1 MKIINI
7 EAGVFEEMMN
17 RLETFVDKIDE
28 LCRKGRDR
36 NLQKWLENQDVCE
49 ILSISKR
56 TLQTYRDNGTLPYS
70 RIGNKMYYKADDIKK
85 LLPFIADKPKG
96 NNRK

>member
-17 RLETFVDKIDE
+17 RLETFVDKMNE
-28 LCRKGRDR
+28 LCRKGCDR

-56 TLQTYRDNGTLPYS
+56 NRDNGTLPYS